1 MNRKI
6 IKTQYMDIVFADK
19 LIEIKKID
27 FDEYFPKDD
36 HIHNTE
42 GAVLIAKDI
51 NGNEIWLGEYE
62 NISTAEDIQDDMM
75 EWLTSDC
82 DLNPFEVVFDDESFK
97 ENILRQ
103 HKYILQ
109 FTRKLPW
116 MIEWYGK
123 YWEKEDEK

>member
-1 MNRKI
+1 
-6 IKTQYMDIVFADK
+6 MDIVFADK
-19 LIEIKKID
+19 LIEIKKIG
-27 FDEYFPKDD
+27 FDKYFTEDD
-36 HIHNTE
+36 HIHSAD

-75 EWLTSDC
+75 AWLTSDC

-97 ENILRQ
+97 EDILRQ

-116 MIEWYGK
+116 MREWYGK
-123 YWEKEDEK
+123 YWGKEDEKKK